1 MVSQCTDAME
11 LFLRQRGGIV
21 KNIFKRKPSDF
32 PTEYT
37 VTNAFK
43 KGDMFT
49 KLSFIFLGIG
59 NILRKQVT
67 KGILFMATE
76 IAYIYYMISY
86 GFFTL
91 SELPTIGSYENK
103 EVWNENDGI
112 FEYIIS
118 GTRSVEALLYAVL
131 TIIITLLFVAFWR
144 EAVKSA
150 YKAQCL
156 TKEGKHVNSFKDDVK
171 DLFNVNL
178 HKLLLTLPLAG
189 ILTFTILPLVFMI
202 LQAFTNYSYVDEKL
216 IRFDWTG
223 LDAFKKVLSLEGTIG
238 KQFWSVLGWTIV
250 WAIFA
255 TVLNYIFGMILA
267 LVINRKG
274 TRCKAMW
281 RFFFILSIAIPQFV
295 SLLIVRTLL
304 NENGAINMALLD
316 WGWIKEPLPFFT
328 DVTWARVTVI
338 IVNLWVGI
346 PYTMLTMTGILQN
359 IPSDLYD
366 AARVDGANA
375 IVTFFKITLPY
386 MLFVTMPSLITT
398 FTGNIN
404 NFNVIY
410 LLSGGGPNTTIGNT
424 AGKTDLL
431 VTWLYKLTID
441 RKEYNIGAVIGIM
454 TFVVLAIVSL
464 VTYRNTN
471 SYKDEEGFQ

>member
-1 MVSQCTDAME
+1 ME
-11 LFLRQRGGIV
+11 LFLRRRGGIV

-43 KGDMFT
+43 KGDILT
-49 KLSFIFLGIG
+49 KLSFILLGAG
-59 NILRKQVT
+59 NIARKQIV
-67 KGILFMATE
+67 KGIMFLLVE
-76 IAYIYYMISY
+76 VAYIYYMFAD
-86 GFFTL
+86 GFFRL
-91 SELPTIGSYENK
+91 KELTTIGSYVSE
-103 EVWNENDGI
+103 EIWNDKKGV
-112 FEYIIS
+112 FEYVTT
-118 GTRSVEALLYAVL
+118 GTRSIEALLFAVL
-131 TIIITLLFVAFWR
+131 TILVTLLFVAFWR
-144 EAVKSA
+144 ECVKSA
-150 YKAQCL
+150 YKAECL
-156 TKEGKHVNSFKDDVK
+156 TKEGKHVNSFKDEIS
-171 DLFNVNL
+171 DLFNMSL
-178 HKLLLTLPLAG
+178 HKLLLTLPITG
-189 ILTFTILPLVFMI
+189 VLTFTILPLIFMM
-202 LQAFTNYSYVDEKL
+202 LMAFTDYSIKGDKL
-216 IRFDWTG
+216 VRFNWTG
-223 LDAFKKVLSLEGTIG
+223 LDAFKQVLSLEGTIG
-238 KQFWSVLGWTIV
+238 KQFWSVLCWTIV

-255 TVLNYIFGMILA
+255 TVLNYIMGMILA

-274 TRCKAMW
+274 TKWKGMW
-281 RFFFILSIAIPQFV
+281 RFFFILSIAVPQFV

-304 NENGAINMALLD
+304 NENGAINMQLMN
-316 WGWIKEPLPFFT
+316 WGWISEPLPFFT
-328 DVTWARVTVI
+328 DPTWARVTVI
-338 IVNLWVGI
+338 IVNCWVGI

-359 IPSDLYD
+359 IPADLYE

-410 LLSGGGPNTTIGNT
+410 LLSGGGPNTTLGNT

-441 RKEYNIGAVIGIM
+441 RQEYNIGAVIGIM

>member
-1 MVSQCTDAME
+1 ME
-11 LFLRQRGGIV
+11 FFLRQRGGIV

-43 KGDMFT
+43 KGDLLT
-49 KLSFIFLGIG
+49 KLSFIILGAG
-59 NILRKQVT
+59 NIARKQIV
-67 KGILFMATE
+67 KGIMFLLVE
-76 IAYIYYMISY
+76 VAYIYYMFAD
-86 GFFTL
+86 GFFRL
-91 SELPTIGSYENK
+91 SELSTIGSYKSVET
-103 EVWNENDGI
+103 WNDKKGI
-112 FEYIIS
+112 FEYAIT
-118 GTRSVEALLYAVL
+118 GTRSINALLFAVL
-131 TIIITLLFVAFWR
+131 TIMLTLLFIAFWR
-144 EAVKSA
+144 ECVKSA
-150 YKAQCL
+150 YKVQCL
-156 TKEGKHVNSFKDDVK
+156 TKEGKHVNSFKDEIA
-171 DLFNVNL
+171 DLFNMSL
-178 HKLLLTLPLAG
+178 HKLLLTLPITG
-189 ILTFTILPLVFMI
+189 VLTFTILPLIFMI
-202 LQAFTNYSYVDEKL
+202 LMAFTNYSTVGDKL
-216 IRFDWTG
+216 VKFEWTG
-223 LDAFKKVLSLEGTIG
+223 LEAFKEVLNLEGTIG
-238 KQFWSVLGWTIV
+238 KQFWSVLLWTIV

-255 TVLNYIFGMILA
+255 TVLNYIMGMILA

-274 TRCKAMW
+274 TRLKGMW
-281 RFFFILSIAIPQFV
+281 RFFFILSIAVPQFV

-304 NENGAINMALLD
+304 NENGAINMALMD
-316 WGWIKEPLPFFT
+316 WGWIKEPLPFWT
-328 DVTWARVTVI
+328 DATWARVTVI
-338 IVNLWVGI
+338 IVNCWVGI

-359 IPSDLYD
+359 IPADLYE

-410 LLSGGGPNTTIGNT
+410 LLSGGGPTNTLGHT
-424 AGKTDLL
+424 AGDTDLL

-441 RKEYNIGAVIGIM
+441 RQEYNIGAVIGIF